1 MTGRQEKVGR
11 YRGDAHRVRP
21 TASWAALGVLVLG
34 VAVVGV
40 GVLLMSWPVAAAGAA
55 VGVAGAA
62 LAAWSGLLWNV
73 HGATG
78 ASRTT
83 REDGSVEVAG
93 THAHLEDEAAQ
104 RHAAEVS
111 RRAQSLERQGPA
123 RRPGLARAGAAL
135 LLTTGTWLAL
145 SQWTLYA
152 ETPEGRE
159 GTWRAMGAA
168 IVVLLAALRLLAP
181 GRSVPAVV
189 AAVVVG
195 LLLVPSGLL
204 LAETGRAAAS
214 ETISGILAVLGALLT
229 LDRTTQ
235 PPPGPGTPR
244 PDPEED
250 VWSTRP

>member
-1 MTGRQEKVGR
+1 MPTGC
-11 YRGDAHRVRP
+11 VRP
-21 TASWAALGVLVLG
+21 PPGPPSASWSSAWS
-34 VAVVGV
+34 
-40 GVLLMSWPVAAAGAA
+40 SW
-55 VGVAGAA
+55 
-62 LAAWSGLLWNV
+62 AAWSGLLWNV

-83 REDGSVEVAG
+83 REDGTVEVAG
-93 THAHLEDEAAQ
+93 THAHLEDAAAQ

-111 RRAQSLERQGPA
+111 RRAEHLEHQGPP

-135 LLTTGTWLAL
+135 VLATGTWLAL

-181 GRSVPAVV
+181 GRSLPAVA

-204 LAETGRAAAS
+204 LAETARAAAS
-214 ETISGILAVLGALLT
+214 GTISGILIVLGALLT
-229 LDRTTQ
+229 LDRTT
-235 PPPGPGTPR
+235 PAPTRPR
-244 PDPEED
+244 D
-250 VWSTRP
+250 VSTRS

>member
-1 MTGRQEKVGR
+1 MTGREEKVGR

-21 TASWAALGVLVLG
+21 TASWVALGVLVLG
-34 VAVVGV
+34 VVVVGV

-83 REDGSVEVAG
+83 REDGTVEVAG
-93 THAHLEDEAAQ
+93 THAHLEDAAAQ

-111 RRAQSLERQGPA
+111 RRAEHLEHQGPP

-135 LLTTGTWLAL
+135 VLATGTWLAL

-181 GRSVPAVV
+181 GRSLLAVA

-195 LLLVPSGLL
+195 LLL
-204 LAETGRAAAS
+204 AETARAAAS
-214 ETISGILAVLGALLT
+214 ETISGVLTVLGALLT
-229 LDRTTQ
+229 LDRTT
-235 PPPGPGTPR
+235 PAP
-244 PDPEED
+244 
-250 VWSTRP
+250 TRPQDTATRP

>member
-1 MTGRQEKVGR
+1 MRLSTYNIE
-11 YRGDAHRVRP
+11 
-21 TASWAALGVLVLG
+21 WFEALFDE
-34 VAVVGV
+34 
-40 GVLLMSWPVAAAGAA
+40 S
-55 VGVAGAA
+55 
-62 LAAWSGLLWNV
+62 
-73 HGATG
+73 
-78 ASRTT
+78 
-83 REDGSVEVAG
+83 D
-93 THAHLEDEAAQ
+93 HLRLDDSPSA
-104 RHAAEVS
+104 RHEVS

-135 LLTTGTWLAL
+135 LLATGTWLAL

-181 GRSVPAVV
+181 GRSTPAVA

-235 PPPGPGTPR
+235 PSDTSSR
-244 PDPEED
+244 P
-250 VWSTRP
+250 

>member
-1 MTGRQEKVGR
+1 MTGREEKVGR

-83 REDGSVEVAG
+83 REDGTVEVAG
-93 THAHLEDEAAQ
+93 THAHLEDEAAE

-135 LLTTGTWLAL
+135 LLATGTWLAL

-181 GRSVPAVV
+181 GRSTPAVA

-235 PPPGPGTPR
+235 PSDTSSR
-244 PDPEED
+244 P
-250 VWSTRP
+250 

>member
-1 MTGRQEKVGR
+1 MTGREEKVGR

-34 VAVVGV
+34 VVVVGV
-40 GVLLMSWPVAAAGAA
+40 GVLVMSWPVAAAGAA

-62 LAAWSGLLWNV
+62 LWNV

-83 REDGSVEVAG
+83 REDGTVEVAG
-93 THAHLEDEAAQ
+93 THAHLEDAAAQ

-111 RRAQSLERQGPA
+111 RRAKHLEHQGPP

-135 LLTTGTWLAL
+135 VLATGTWLAL

-181 GRSVPAVV
+181 GRSLPAVA

-204 LAETGRAAAS
+204 LAETARAAAS
-214 ETISGILAVLGALLT
+214 ETISGILTVLGALLT
-229 LDRTTQ
+229 LDRTT
-235 PPPGPGTPR
+235 PAP
-244 PDPEED
+244 
-250 VWSTRP
+250 TRPRDAATRP

>member
-34 VAVVGV
+34 VAVLGI
-40 GVLLMSWPVAAAGAA
+40 GVLLTSWPVAAAGAA
-55 VGVAGAA
+55 VGATGAA

-83 REDGSVEVAG
+83 REDGTVEVAG

-135 LLTTGTWLAL
+135 LLATGTWLAL

-181 GRSVPAVV
+181 GRSTPAIAAAVV
-189 AAVVVG
+189 AG

-235 PPPGPGTPR
+235 PSDTP
-244 PDPEED
+244 
-250 VWSTRP
+250 TRP